1 MYSFPKGKFEEPKL
15 LGPKF
20 KKHPLRLLTLTL
32 KFHKTQSGL
41 QELRHATRVRIFNS
55 F

>member
-1 MYSFPKGKFEEPKL
+1 VYRYYYYP
-15 LGPKF
+15 
-20 KKHPLRLLTLTL
+20 L

-41 QELRHATRVRIFNS
+41 QELRHATTVRIFNI